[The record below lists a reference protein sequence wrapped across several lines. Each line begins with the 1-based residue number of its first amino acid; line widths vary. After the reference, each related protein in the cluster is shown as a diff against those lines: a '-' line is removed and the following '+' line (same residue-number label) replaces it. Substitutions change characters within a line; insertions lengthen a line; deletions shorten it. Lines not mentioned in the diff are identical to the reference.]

1 MLVNTYCKKNL
12 GALIEACPL
21 NKANMVCLVLK
32 HRLWFL
38 SWLLTHGVG
47 LVFSYL
53 LAITKI
59 VGTHNICLRAK
70 EAPHNL
76 CFGSHARKI

>member
-1 MLVNTYCKKNL
+1 MYTYCKKNL

-21 NKANMVCLVLK
+21 NKANMVCLVL
-32 HRLWFL
+32 LNIY
-38 SWLLTHGVG
+38 GVG
-47 LVFSYL
+47 LVFSYS

-70 EAPHNL
+70 EVPHNL
-76 CFGSHARKI
+76 CFGSHTRKI